1 VVSGVNR
8 TPGADVAAAGGDLAD
23 LPVHRASRSSTALA
37 TPLANGPVGQAPIC
51 TRCQVLVVQVAPK
64 SGLVVSIVP
73 VRAEVHLRQ
82 GSDTM
87 CRRSSTQ
94 RPGRYVVCFVVLIV
108 VAVGDVRVLGAEV
121 ASGPV
126 LVHVQPPSMGA

>member
-1 VVSGVNR
+1 M
-8 TPGADVAAAGGDLAD
+8 
-23 LPVHRASRSSTALA
+23 
-37 TPLANGPVGQAPIC
+37 
-51 TRCQVLVVQVAPK
+51 
-64 SGLVVSIVP
+64 GLVVSIVP

-94 RPGRYVVCFVVLIV
+94 RPGRYVVCFVVLLGRGRE
-108 VAVGDVRVLGAEV
+108 GDVRVFGAEV
-121 ASGPV
+121 AGEA